1 MSKVRRKRVVVCR
14 NVTTYSL
21 LEIHVTSLYA
31 IFRIFTARNSSCG
44 KVMFSHACIIPS
56 VHGEGRGRWDVWR
69 LATTWYKFSKVNSLQ
84 LELISVTV
92 SGFLCT
98 RIID

>member
-31 IFRIFTARNSSCG
+31 IFCIFTARNSSCG

-56 VHGEGRGRWDVWR
+56 VHGEGGGDGMCGA
-69 LATTWYKFSKVNSLQ
+69 LLQ
-84 LELISVTV
+84 LGINSPRLIVFSW
-92 SGFLCT
+92 S
-98 RIID
+98 

>member
-1 MSKVRRKRVVVCR
+1 MSKVRRKRVVACR

-31 IFRIFTARNSSCG
+31 IFRIFTTRNSSCG

-56 VHGEGRGRWDVWR
+56 VHGGGGGWDVWH
-69 LATTWYKFSKVNSLQ
+69 LATTLYNFSKVNSLQ
-84 LELISVTV
+84 LELILVTM

-98 RIID
+98 RIVD